1 MCVASTRV
9 GLLLE
14 ASDVVVPVAR
24 KLFSFVQEGL
34 QLLLV
39 LVIGRGLGLVLR
51 GIRESVRGAGAGQAS
66 GDGAGG
72 RAGKRRGGADESDGE
87 GDWDSFSLSFS

>member
-1 MCVASTRV
+1 MRRTY

-14 ASDVVVPVAR
+14 ASDVVIPIAR
-24 KLFSFVQEGL
+24 RLFGFVQEGL

-51 GIRESVRGAGAGQAS
+51 GIRESVNGFGQGGAGAGT
-66 GDGAGG
+66 GAGDKSVDG
-72 RAGKRRGGADESDGE
+72 RSGGADNGDDSE